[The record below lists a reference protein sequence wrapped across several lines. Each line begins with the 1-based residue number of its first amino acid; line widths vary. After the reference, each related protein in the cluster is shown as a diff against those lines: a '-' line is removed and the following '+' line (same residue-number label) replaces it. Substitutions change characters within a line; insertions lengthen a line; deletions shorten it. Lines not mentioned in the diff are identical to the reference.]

1 MKILREPLLH
11 FFLLGIAIFAA
22 YAWLNKGGRQDQIVV
37 TRGQQNNLIAT
48 FERTWQRPPT
58 PAEFESLVRD
68 FIRQE
73 IAYREAGQMEL
84 DRDDIV
90 IRRRLR
96 QKLEL
101 LTEDL
106 ASLSPPASEELDAWF
121 AANAEA
127 YRLDPR
133 YSFEQIY
140 FSPDRRDDPEID
152 AAVVLDALTAGA
164 SGTDIDAA
172 GDSISL
178 PRRMRDAPRRE
189 VAATFGGDFAD
200 ALADLP
206 VGRWSGPVPS
216 GYGVHLIRVTENIA
230 SRIPDRDEVLREVTN
245 DFMNDRRASAVDAL
259 YTRLAEDYRITIE
272 PLATAVE

>member
-1 MKILREPLLH
+1 MLH

-22 YAWLNKGGRQDQIVV
+22 YAWLNEGGSQDQIVV
-37 TRGQQNNLIAT
+37 TRGQQDNLIAT

-58 PAEFESLVRD
+58 PEEFASLVRD

-140 FSPDRRDDPEID
+140 FSPDRRDDPQND
-152 AAVVLDALTAGA
+152 ATVVLDALTAGG

-230 SRIPDRDEVLREVTN
+230 SRIPERDAVLREVTN

-259 YTRLAEDYRITIE
+259 YTRLAEDYRITVE
-272 PLATAVE
+272 PRGTASE